1 MLGLCVKG
9 LNAKLLKGINELST
23 FLDFTLTDDGVLVEF
38 SKGDNLKIKYE
49 DNKYIINYE
58 IDVEVF
64 KAIAMIVKEDIKIYD
79 KKRTINGM
87 SYMID
92 SSRNA
97 VRNLTTLK
105 EVVMFLAILGYN
117 ELQIY
122 TEDTYLVDDE
132 PYFGTFRGSY
142 SEIELQEIIEYAD
155 LFSIE
160 VVPCIQTLA
169 HLNGI
174 TCKPH
179 YFDIWDYNDILLVDN
194 NNTYDLIEKMFK
206 TVRRIFKSNKIN
218 IGLDEAHMLGL
229 GRYLDFHG
237 FTDRYEIFLKH
248 LNKVNEIARKYGFKA
263 MMWSDMFFRICS
275 NGNYYGD
282 GEITQRVID
291 DVPND
296 ITLCYWDYDNTT
308 ASEYNRLFNRHKL
321 FNNKI
326 RFTTATWNWM
336 GLAPNY
342 ARTDLVVKAG
352 VTASKKA
359 KIEEFFLTSWGDNGS
374 EASFLTSIPTL
385 FDSSAMIYEEDN
397 EILFKSLF
405 NISIKDFKKIDMLNR
420 ASINGHYV
428 TNPGKYLLYNDYL
441 CGMFDEHT
449 DSSYDEYYKEVV
461 EVLKKLNSKLK
472 IGNYYF
478 KTLITLGRILALKA
492 RLGVN
497 IRKAYQEKNDIELLN
512 STLKLKKIIKLID
525 RLLID
530 FKNQWYIENKTY
542 GFDVQ
547 EMRLGGLKERT
558 KSTLDTL
565 TRYLNKEISVISEL
579 EEKTLP
585 YLEDRAGKDIFM
597 NFYHKMITHN
607 VF

>member
-321 FNNKI
+321 FNNML
-326 RFTTATWNWM
+326 TT
-336 GLAPNY
+336 L
-342 ARTDLVVKAG
+342 
-352 VTASKKA
+352 
-359 KIEEFFLTSWGDNGS
+359 
-374 EASFLTSIPTL
+374 
-385 FDSSAMIYEEDN
+385 
-397 EILFKSLF
+397 
-405 NISIKDFKKIDMLNR
+405 
-420 ASINGHYV
+420 
-428 TNPGKYLLYNDYL
+428 YLL
-441 CGMFDEHT
+441 
-449 DSSYDEYYKEVV
+449 
-461 EVLKKLNSKLK
+461 
-472 IGNYYF
+472 
-478 KTLITLGRILALKA
+478 
-492 RLGVN
+492 
-497 IRKAYQEKNDIELLN
+497 
-512 STLKLKKIIKLID
+512 
-525 RLLID
+525 
-530 FKNQWYIENKTY
+530 
-542 GFDVQ
+542 
-547 EMRLGGLKERT
+547 
-558 KSTLDTL
+558 
-565 TRYLNKEISVISEL
+565 
-579 EEKTLP
+579 
-585 YLEDRAGKDIFM
+585 
-597 NFYHKMITHN
+597 
-607 VF
+607 